1 MSASGRTVLFVLGVM
16 LASLSA
22 AMFAPAIADLHDD
35 AQAAHAFFG
44 AGGLGLALELLSIID
59 GR

>member
-44 AGGLGLALELLSIID
+44 AGGLGLAL
-59 GR
+59 GGAPM